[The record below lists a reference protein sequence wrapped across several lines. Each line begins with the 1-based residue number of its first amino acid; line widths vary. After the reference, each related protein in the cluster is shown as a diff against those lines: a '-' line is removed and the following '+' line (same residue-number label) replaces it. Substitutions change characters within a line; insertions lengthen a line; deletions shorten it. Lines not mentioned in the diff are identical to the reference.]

1 MVWKGKLLLVVIW
14 IAVTSAGSLVV
25 MRMQPIYKAETLVL
39 VESQKIPDKFVAST
53 VIQDVQDRLATI
65 SQEILSTTRLK
76 KIVEDY
82 HLYSQDRTKHSFE
95 EIVESMRHD
104 VEVRLE
110 KGWSNDR
117 PGAFRIGYQGSDP
130 TVVAAVANR
139 LASLYIDE
147 NLRVREVQAEGTS
160 QFIDAQLSE
169 AKKTLDDLEAAV
181 SRYKVAHNG
190 ELPQQE
196 SSISSALS
204 RLQTE
209 LQGTQDSMSR
219 AQQNI
224 VMYDA
229 EIGTIEPRLSALLAP
244 RDVTHT
250 EDVTQPRVLP
260 ERQPAEPAKASQALI
275 TQLAALRARYS
286 DEHPE
291 VKRVKAELA
300 EVLRS
305 EQQQAPEPV
314 AHEGP
319 ATLSVPRPKPATR
332 QVVISP
338 EAAREVDQLQQRA
351 NALRAQ
357 RAIANNEI
365 QTATSRRQEILR
377 EMATYQ
383 SQLKRLPIREQ
394 EMAGLTRDYETARA
408 NYRSLLDKKTSA
420 DMATDMERRQKAE
433 RFMVLDPA
441 QVPEKPTKPNRPVLI
456 AMSSVLGLAL
466 GIALAFAKE
475 WNKDLLLGEWELPAG
490 VPVLGRIPDIR
501 LMLPSEPP
509 RRRRMKRGALA
520 ATGSTLLC
528 LMLFLFR
535 QGGL

>member
-82 HLYSQDRTKHSFE
+82 HLYSQDRTKRSFE

-110 KGWSNDR
+110 KGWTNDR

-209 LQGTQDSMSR
+209 LQGTQDSMNR

-394 EMAGLTRDYETARA
+394 EMAGLTRDYEMARA

-501 LMLPSEPP
+501 LVLPSEPA

-528 LMLFLFR
+528 LMVFLFR